1 MTFPLDL
8 TKTRLMIQGERGQL
22 SKVSSAG
29 QPAYRGMMKTAIGIG
44 WCLYRTVAIHQY
56 FYNIPMCVRACVRAC
71 ACVSVCVS
79 VRASVCVCLLVT
91 A

>member
-1 MTFPLDL
+1 
-8 TKTRLMIQGERGQL
+8 MIQGERGQL

-56 FYNIPMCVRACVRAC
+56 FYNIPMCVRACVRVRVC
-71 ACVSVCVS
+71 LCVYLCVHLCVCVF
-79 VRASVCVCLLVT
+79 ACHCVK
-91 A
+91 